1 MMAIKVLIADDERQ
15 LADSLSYAFRREGYE
30 VFTAYEGKTAYE
42 ILMEERPDLV
52 ILDISMPRMTGY
64 EILKEIQGVY
74 EVGVML
80 VTARTDIVDK
90 VIGLELGA
98 DDYIT
103 KPFDMREVLARA
115 AALIRRLNKGQQE
128 ALASWGVEIS
138 PRNRTTTYQGEEI
151 ELTPKEFE
159 LLLLLMRHENQVFS
173 REALLDQIWGMDYEG
188 GERTVDLHVQ
198 RLRKKLGK
206 IGDSALQTV
215 YRVGYRWAGEPREKS

>member
-1 MMAIKVLIADDERQ
+1 MAVKVLIADDEKQ
-15 LADSLSYAFRREGYE
+15 LADSLSYAFRREGYL
-30 VFTAYEGKTAYE
+30 VLTAYEGKAALE
-42 ILMEERPDLV
+42 IIMEKKPDLV

-74 EVGVML
+74 DLGVML
-80 VTARTDIVDK
+80 LTARNDIVDK

-115 AALIRRLNKGQQE
+115 AALVRRLNKGQQE
-128 ALASWGVEIS
+128 TLLSWGVEINE
-138 PRNRTTTYQGEEI
+138 RNRTTILKGEVL

-159 LLLLLMRHENQVFS
+159 LLFLLMRHENQVFS

-198 RLRKKLGK
+198 RLRKKLGQ
-206 IGDSALQTV
+206 IGEAALQTV
-215 YRVGYRWAGEPREKS
+215 YRVGYKWAGERREKL